1 MVRLLGAGAAGGSG
15 SPAEDLPPDKRG
27 ALLAYLAYD
36 GGWVPRERVAF
47 LFWPDTDEASAR
59 RNLRQLL
66 NRVKALTLAAPLE
79 VESRRLR
86 WAVPTDVAAFRQAY
100 ARQAWGEV
108 TGLYRGDLLAGFA
121 TTGAAGFDAWLELE
135 REGLRQAQRR
145 ALHHAAEERERAGDH
160 GAAADLLAP
169 LLEGDELAEE
179 ALQAYMR
186 NAYLAGQRD
195 LALAAYR
202 RFAQRL
208 ADELDLEPLPATREL
223 ADAIGRAAP
232 LAGAQP
238 APRPA
243 PRAPLTVQRPPA
255 LVAREAET
263 RRALAATT
271 PLVLLRGEA
280 GVGKSR
286 LMEELAPGAQARTVR
301 CLEGL
306 QAVPYQPLV
315 ELAREPLA
323 QGLDLAPLGD
333 YRDDLARLLPEALP
347 GQRPPPA
354 DPSTAKARLLE
365 ALARFLELAFPPGDG
380 PFDLLFDDL
389 QWADDG
395 TLELLAFLAGRRRLR
410 LLGAFRRYEEGPRL
424 TEALAALASARAVTL
439 VDLEPLDEAGLRRLL
454 AQLMGA
460 DEGPPAFSRW
470 LHRSSAG
477 NVMFA
482 LETLRSLFE
491 SGVLRLEGGAW
502 STELDAITRDYGELE
517 TPRAIAEVVQRRAAR
532 LSGAAHRVLQ
542 AAAVLG
548 SGLAPAT
555 LARVTGLSEWAAL
568 DALEEL
574 ERSGMLAGDAFRHD
588 LLRQS
593 VYRGLPAARR
603 RLLHGRVAH
612 ALDAEAQPIVVAEHL
627 LAAGEL
633 EDAAPPLLRAVER
646 LERQGLADQAI
657 ALLERSVAAAE
668 RERPG
673 HAVAWRLKAAL
684 ARVCR
689 TAARPERA
697 MALAEEVLASAPN
710 AAVAA
715 AALETKAGLLLSL
728 GRLEEAERTARE
740 VQAAAERE
748 GLTRLYVQASVL
760 VASVAFHQGR
770 LQEALAI
777 TQRNVAELRAAG
789 DEGDLASQL
798 TSLGA
803 VHDQLGEHEAALPA
817 HLEALAIARRLRS
830 RYQQVNVAMN
840 LLECYVGLGRADEG
854 LAVAREALAL
864 GTFEGTATL
873 RHNLAATLMDLGR
886 HDEAAEWFEVQ
897 VREVSDPTLTAL
909 AWGRLARL
917 HHHAGR
923 GAEAQAAARRAVEQA
938 HATDYPV
945 ARVSVARSLLELG
958 DASLL
963 DALPGLLAGL
973 DPAALPPELR
983 AAGADQ
989 PA

>member
-1 MVRLLGAGAAGGSG
+1 
-15 SPAEDLPPDKRG
+15 
-27 ALLAYLAYD
+27 
-36 GGWVPRERVAF
+36 
-47 LFWPDTDEASAR
+47 
-59 RNLRQLL
+59 
-66 NRVKALTLAAPLE
+66 
-79 VESRRLR
+79 
-86 WAVPTDVAAFRQAY
+86 
-100 ARQAWGEV
+100 
-108 TGLYRGDLLAGFA
+108 
-121 TTGAAGFDAWLELE
+121 
-135 REGLRQAQRR
+135 
-145 ALHHAAEERERAGDH
+145 
-160 GAAADLLAP
+160 
-169 LLEGDELAEE
+169 
-179 ALQAYMR
+179 
-186 NAYLAGQRD
+186 
-195 LALAAYR
+195 
-202 RFAQRL
+202 
-208 ADELDLEPLPATREL
+208 
-223 ADAIGRAAP
+223 
-232 LAGAQP
+232 
-238 APRPA
+238 
-243 PRAPLTVQRPPA
+243 
-255 LVAREAET
+255 
-263 RRALAATT
+263 
-271 PLVLLRGEA
+271 
-280 GVGKSR
+280 
-286 LMEELAPGAQARTVR
+286 
-301 CLEGL
+301 
-306 QAVPYQPLV
+306 
-315 ELAREPLA
+315 
-323 QGLDLAPLGD
+323 PLGD

-770 LQEALAI
+770 
-777 TQRNVAELRAAG
+777 
-789 DEGDLASQL
+789 
-798 TSLGA
+798 
-803 VHDQLGEHEAALPA
+803 
-817 HLEALAIARRLRS
+817 
-830 RYQQVNVAMN
+830 
-840 LLECYVGLGRADEG
+840 
-854 LAVAREALAL
+854 
-864 GTFEGTATL
+864 
-873 RHNLAATLMDLGR
+873 
-886 HDEAAEWFEVQ
+886 
-897 VREVSDPTLTAL
+897 
-909 AWGRLARL
+909 
-917 HHHAGR
+917 
-923 GAEAQAAARRAVEQA
+923 
-938 HATDYPV
+938 
-945 ARVSVARSLLELG
+945 
-958 DASLL
+958 
-963 DALPGLLAGL
+963 
-973 DPAALPPELR
+973 
-983 AAGADQ
+983 
-989 PA
+989 

>member
-1 MVRLLGAGAAGGSG
+1 VR
-15 SPAEDLPPDKRG
+15 DR
-27 ALLAYLAYD
+27 
-36 GGWVPRERVAF
+36 
-47 LFWPDTDEASAR
+47 
-59 RNLRQLL
+59 
-66 NRVKALTLAAPLE
+66 
-79 VESRRLR
+79 
-86 WAVPTDVAAFRQAY
+86 
-100 ARQAWGEV
+100 
-108 TGLYRGDLLAGFA
+108 
-121 TTGAAGFDAWLELE
+121 
-135 REGLRQAQRR
+135 
-145 ALHHAAEERERAGDH
+145 H
-160 GAAADLLAP
+160 G
-169 LLEGDELAEE
+169 
-179 ALQAYMR
+179 
-186 NAYLAGQRD
+186 
-195 LALAAYR
+195 
-202 RFAQRL
+202 
-208 ADELDLEPLPATREL
+208 
-223 ADAIGRAAP
+223 
-232 LAGAQP
+232 
-238 APRPA
+238 
-243 PRAPLTVQRPPA
+243 
-255 LVAREAET
+255 
-263 RRALAATT
+263 
-271 PLVLLRGEA
+271 
-280 GVGKSR
+280 
-286 LMEELAPGAQARTVR
+286 
-301 CLEGL
+301 
-306 QAVPYQPLV
+306 
-315 ELAREPLA
+315 
-323 QGLDLAPLGD
+323 
-333 YRDDLARLLPEALP
+333 
-347 GQRPPPA
+347 
-354 DPSTAKARLLE
+354 
-365 ALARFLELAFPPGDG
+365 
-380 PFDLLFDDL
+380 
-389 QWADDG
+389 
-395 TLELLAFLAGRRRLR
+395 
-410 LLGAFRRYEEGPRL
+410 
-424 TEALAALASARAVTL
+424 
-439 VDLEPLDEAGLRRLL
+439 LEPLDEAGLRRLL